1 MSAQSFISA
10 IDALKQK
17 LSKLSQDVRRVHQNS
32 MQNDPSDLI
41 IQLSEVIDAIP
52 LISWL
57 SAQQIYPRIY
67 WQARDKT
74 QEVAAIGSCKSFY
87 FENETDDERLSEIYR
102 QQKALSNDPNI
113 RYYGGLA
120 FDRSIIS
127 WPEFGRAH
135 FVLPRIEL
143 RRSDEYFLLLVN
155 LNFADVDPIE
165 ECQKAIEALQALV
178 SAKPLMLPHK
188 VSLLG
193 RQDSP
198 NFSRWTELVEQVTDP
213 KFNHKVPKVVLSR
226 ISRLDISDDVDPW
239 MLLACWQGRNQNSF
253 QFGFQFSPHKTFIS
267 CSPERLFRRHGNELY
282 TEALA
287 GTTIR
292 GFNQQE
298 DDALALQLLQDSKNS
313 HENQL
318 VREHIVDMLTPL
330 SHYVGADELPR
341 IFKLSHI
348 QHLHRSIRAEL
359 KAEVDDFQLLQA
371 LHPTPAVGGLPRQA
385 AMNFI
390 RQQEGYI
397 RGWYAGACGYF
408 NKYESEFSVAIRS
421 ALIEPKTIS
430 LFAGAG
436 IVAGSNPQAEWQEL
450 ENKLA
455 TIISILIDF

>member
-1 MSAQSFISA
+1 M
-10 IDALKQK
+10 LQK
-17 LSKLSQDVRRVHQNS
+17 
-32 MQNDPSDLI
+32 DLI
-41 IQLSEVIDAIP
+41 LQLAEPIHSIP

-57 SAQQIYPRIY
+57 SAQIIYPRVY
-67 WQARDKT
+67 WQGRDKNE
-74 QEVAAIGSCKSFY
+74 EVAAIGSSKRFH
-87 FENETDDERLSEIYR
+87 FENEIDDISLADIY
-102 QQKALSNDPNI
+102 QKQKSLSNNPNV

-120 FDRSIIS
+120 FDRSIDS

-143 RRSDEYFLLLVN
+143 RRSNESFSLLVN
-155 LNFADVDPIE
+155 LNFADSTPEV
-165 ECQKAIEALQALV
+165 ECQRAIESLNSLV
-178 SAKPLMLPHK
+178 SAKPLMPPYK
-188 VSLLG
+188 VNLLA
-193 RQDSP
+193 RHDSP
-198 NFSRWTELVEQVTDP
+198 SFSRWTELVNQVTEP
-213 KFNHKVPKVVLSR
+213 QFNSDIPKVVLSR
-226 ISRLDISDDVDPW
+226 VSQLKISDSIDPW
-239 MLLACWQGRNQNSF
+239 MLLACWQGRNPNSF
-253 QFGFQFSPHKTFIS
+253 QFGFQFTPDRTFIS
-267 CSPERLFRRHGNELY
+267 CSPERLFRRHQNELY

-292 GFNQQE
+292 GFNQEE
-298 DDALALQLLQDSKNS
+298 DDALAQQLLDDSKNS

-318 VREHIVDMLTPL
+318 VREHIVSMLSPL
-330 SHYVGADELPR
+330 SQYVGADELPN
-341 IFKLSHI
+341 IFKLNHI

-359 KAEVDDFQLLQA
+359 KTGVNDFQLLQA

-385 AMNFI
+385 AMTFI

-397 RGWYAGACGYF
+397 RGWYAGACGYL

-436 IVAGSNPQAEWQEL
+436 IVAGSNPQSEWQEL